1 MVCKL
6 INDKGI
12 FFPTINSNEYDVF
25 SRLFVKMPDIT
36 KEDILEY
43 FEYHIIARSFFAP
56 KVDSDVIIP
65 EFFFQNN
72 ELTESKK
79 PTYKSEFISV
89 LGQLFLAGYI
99 DFGIT
104 ISDEEDD
111 DEEFERV
118 DYPDNLSNYKSD
130 RYRSWIYFRDN
141 YFYKEEAYNRD
152 FVNDD
157 IYIYNGKEYNRNNC
171 PREIVD
177 ECEQLL
183 GVSVYSSVTSW
194 DKPKH
199 WSYKNIWVCIT
210 EKGVDYRDNELKDRV
225 YNKYKDMSIE
235 FDGFGCIS
243 KWLGT
248 INR

>member
-1 MVCKL
+1 MVCKT
-6 INDKGI
+6 INELGI
-12 FFPTINSNEYDVF
+12 FFPNINVNEYDVF
-25 SRLFVKMPDIT
+25 TRVFLKMPDMG
-36 KEDILEY
+36 KEDILEF
-43 FEYHIIARSFFAP
+43 FEHHILACSFFAP

-72 ELTESKK
+72 ELTASKK
-79 PTYKSEFISV
+79 PTYKSEFIAV
-89 LGQLFLAGYI
+89 LGQLFIAGYI

-111 DEEFERV
+111 EDFEKI
-118 DYPDNLSNYKSD
+118 DYPNNLSKYKND
-130 RYRSWIYFRDN
+130 RYKSWIYFRDN

-152 FVNDD
+152 FINND
-157 IYIYNGKEYNRNNC
+157 IYLYNGKEYNIKNC
-171 PREIVD
+171 PKEIVD

-183 GVSVYSSVTSW
+183 GVSVYSSATSW
-194 DKPKH
+194 ETPNH

-210 EKGVDYRDNELKDRV
+210 EKGIDYRDNDLKKRV
-225 YNKYKDMSIE
+225 YNKYKDLSVE

-243 KWLGT
+243 KWLGN